1 MRNAIAEPN
10 WGEIVCFSRIQG
22 TLKAELLIFLEKEGD
37 FEAGDVVGICDR
49 HGTEFAQGVAKY
61 SREAMENNPGKV
73 VVHRDH
79 LVVL

>member
-1 MRNAIAEPN
+1 MRH
-10 WGEIVCFSRIQG
+10 
-22 TLKAELLIFLEKEGD
+22 
-37 FEAGDVVGICDR
+37 FEAGDVVGISDR

>member
-1 MRNAIAEPN
+1 MVVDDGA
-10 WGEIVCFSRIQG
+10 
-22 TLKAELLIFLEKEGD
+22 KAALRERGMSLLAPGVMECEGD
-37 FEAGDVVGICDR
+37 FEAGDVVRICDR

-61 SREAMENNPGKV
+61 SRAAGKNPGKV

>member
-1 MRNAIAEPN
+1 MAPRPPCENGDEFAGSGVME
-10 WGEIVCFSRIQG
+10 C
-22 TLKAELLIFLEKEGD
+22 EGD
-37 FEAGDVVGICDR
+37 EAGDVVGICDR

-61 SREAMENNPGKV
+61 SREAMESNPCKV